1 MGGDSL
7 PESADF
13 GWEGVGSPSTLGL
26 EQQEPIFQFSTCS
39 NNDL

>member
-7 PESADF
+7 CDGADF
-13 GWEGVGSPSTLGL
+13 GWEGVGSSSTLGL

-39 NNDL
+39 NSDL